1 MKILCISDETDPLI
15 YSEHITTR
23 YGDVD
28 LVLSAGDLP
37 LKYYEFI
44 ISMLNKPLY
53 FVFGNHNQEY
63 LHQYLSNNQSPSEAF
78 HQQVVGLQPFGGEFV
93 DGRVRYDKRNKLII
107 AGLGG
112 SMRYNNGDHQFTDFQ
127 MFLRIM
133 KMIPRMIFN
142 QIVRGRYVDVLLTHA
157 PPLGLGDGIDLPH
170 KGFSSLLVFM
180 KWFKPAYLLHGHVH
194 LVDFNA
200 NRVHLFRQTKVINIF
215 RNYLLEDDQLG
226 GETDVQDGWRPARPD
241 K

>member
-93 DGRVRYDKRNKLII
+93 DGRVRYYKRNKLII
-107 AGLGG
+107 ACLGG
-112 SMRYNNGDHQFTDFQ
+112 SMRYNNCDHQFTDFQ

-142 QIVRGRYVDVLLTHA
+142 
-157 PPLGLGDGIDLPH
+157 
-170 KGFSSLLVFM
+170 
-180 KWFKPAYLLHGHVH
+180 
-194 LVDFNA
+194 
-200 NRVHLFRQTKVINIF
+200 
-215 RNYLLEDDQLG
+215 
-226 GETDVQDGWRPARPD
+226 
-241 K
+241 

>member
-15 YSEHITTR
+15 YSDHIATR

-28 LVLSAGDLP
+28 LILSAGDLP

-44 ISMLNKPLY
+44 ISTLNKPLY
-53 FVFGNHNQEY
+53 FVFGNHNLEF
-63 LHQYLSNNQSPSEAF
+63 LSQYLSNNQPSYHEF
-78 HQQVVGLQPFGGEFV
+78 HHREGGLPPFGGEFV

-112 SMRYNNGDHQFTDFQ
+112 SMRYNNGEHQFTNAQ
-127 MFLRIM
+127 MFWRIV
-133 KMIPRMIFN
+133 KMIPSLIFN
-142 QIVRGRYVDVLLTHA
+142 RIVRGRYVDIILTHA

-170 KGFSSLLVFM
+170 KGFSSLLFFM
-180 KWFKPAYLLHGHVH
+180 KWFKPTYLLHGHVH

-200 NRVHLFRQTKVINIF
+200 NRVHLFKQTRVINVF
-215 RNYLLEDDQLG
+215 KNYLLEDDQLG
-226 GETDVQDGWRPARPD
+226 GE
-241 K
+241 

>member
-1 MKILCISDETDPLI
+1 MKILCISDEADPLI

-28 LVLSAGDLP
+28 LILSAGDLP

-53 FVFGNHNQEY
+53 FVFGNHNQEH
-63 LHQYLSNNQSPSEAF
+63 LHQYLSNNRPTYHEF
-78 HQQVVGLQPFGGEFV
+78 HRHTGGIPPFGGEFV
-93 DGRVRYDKRNKLII
+93 DGKVRYDKRNKLII

-112 SMRYNNGDHQFTDFQ
+112 SMRYNNGEHQFTDAQ
-127 MFLRIM
+127 MFRRM
-133 KMIPRMIFN
+133 VKMMPRLIYN
-142 QIVRGRYVDVLLTHA
+142 RIVRGRYVDILLTHA

-170 KGFSSLLVFM
+170 KGFSSFLLFM
-180 KWFKPAYLLHGHVH
+180 KWFKPAYLLHGHIH

-200 NRVHLFRQTKVINIF
+200 NRIHPFKQTKVINIF
-215 RNYLLEDDQLG
+215 RNHLLEDDQLG
-226 GETDVQDGWRPARPD
+226 GETDV
-241 K
+241 